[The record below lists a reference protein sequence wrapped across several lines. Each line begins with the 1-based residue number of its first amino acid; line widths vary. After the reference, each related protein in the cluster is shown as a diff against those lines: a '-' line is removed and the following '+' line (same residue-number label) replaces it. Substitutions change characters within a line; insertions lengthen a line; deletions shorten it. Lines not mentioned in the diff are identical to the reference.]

1 MTVRGNN
8 SCLYGRSRRFVD
20 FLKRGYWDTEAQLKY
35 VTRFHRNYFLTSDVG
50 FQRSTRLNFDLF

>member
-8 SCLYGRSRRFVD
+8 SCLYGRSRRCVD
-20 FLKRGYWDTEAQLKY
+20 LGYWDTEAQLKY

-50 FQRSTRLNFDLF
+50 FQRSAKLNFDLF